1 MLSQGRQNFFWPL
14 RLIVAMSLAVPA
26 LLFAFASWQN
36 WRSVQVQTD
45 ERVVRAL
52 DVLQEHALKALQTVE
67 VSLSETNEVLG
78 GLSDADIRQREEQL
92 HRRLRQ
98 AQDVTKQMES
108 IWAFDKDGHPLV
120 SSTIYPVPQSLNNS
134 DRSYFAAQKNGD
146 RGTFLGEVMKA
157 RVGSAW
163 FFVVS
168 SRRRSEV
175 PGVFN
180 GVVAITLQ
188 PAHFIEFYQ
197 KLSRGR
203 DSFALVRADG
213 TLLAR
218 YPDTNLDRIITA
230 NRLVGAFQS
239 NPESGLFTAI
249 SSLDQVERRVGYRK
263 VPGYPLYVTS
273 SVETAAAWAEF
284 LYDMLIYLAV
294 GLPATLALFALALF
308 GLRRAQQFQAEVAR
322 RETAEAALK
331 QAQRLEALGQLT
343 GGVAHD
349 FNNLLMVVSGN
360 AEMLRRSL
368 PRDAKSIRALAGLET
383 VVKRGIGLT
392 RALLSF
398 SRQQAHET
406 RSIDLAGHIAGLQS
420 VLRSS
425 VRGDIALDVDMP
437 VGLWPIKIDQG
448 ELELALL
455 NLAVN
460 ARDAMTGG
468 GTLSFVARNESFQ
481 KPNDLDL
488 EGDFVALTVRDTGA
502 GIPTD
507 VLSRVFEPFFTTKQV
522 GKGTGLGLSQVYGF
536 ARQAGGLATIE
547 SSIGRGTAVTLY
559 LPRSL
564 EPPEA
569 APPVEVAGPPAPAAA
584 ALQVLL
590 VEDNAE
596 VAQTASALLDE
607 LGYRVEHA
615 PDAAAARK
623 ALLAAPQ
630 RFDLVLSDVVMPGTE
645 NGLDLA
651 RWIKREYGDGLPV
664 VLASGYS
671 DQAADA
677 AAEGFTLL
685 RKPYGLSRLESA
697 LADVRRGATGRQVA

>member
-1 MLSQGRQNFFWPL
+1 
-14 RLIVAMSLAVPA
+14 MSLAVPA

-36 WRSVQVQTD
+36 WRSVQAQTD

-120 SSTIYPVPQSLNNS
+120 SSTIYPVPRSLNNS
-134 DRSYFAAQKNGD
+134 DRSYFAAQKNEN

-175 PGVFN
+175 PGAFN
-180 GVVAITLQ
+180 GVVAITLP
-188 PAHFIEFYQ
+188 PAHFVEFYR

-239 NPESGLFTAI
+239 NPESGLFTAV

-368 PRDAKSIRALAGLET
+368 PPDAKSIRALAGLET
-383 VVKRGIGLT
+383 VVQRGIGLT

-406 RSIDLAGHIAGLQS
+406 RSIDRAGRIAGLQS
-420 VLRSS
+420 VRRSS
-425 VRGDIALDVDMP
+425 VRGDIALEVDMP

-468 GTLSFVARNESFQ
+468 GALRFVARNESFR
-481 KPNDLDL
+481 KPNNLDL
-488 EGDFVALTVRDTGA
+488 EGDFVALTVSDTGA

-507 VLSRVFEPFFTTKQV
+507 ILPRVFEPFFTTKQV

-569 APPVEVAGPPAPAAA
+569 PPSVEVAAPPAPAAA
-584 ALQVLL
+584 ALRVLL

-615 PDAAAARK
+615 PDAEAARK
-623 ALLAAPQ
+623 LLLAAPQ
-630 RFDLVLSDVVMPGTE
+630 RFDLVLSDVVMPGAE

-697 LADVRRGATGRQVA
+697 LAEVRRGATGRQVA